1 MLWRRAGGCAADRGL
16 NDLAGADTTAMP
28 LTLVVLLAGFAIAV
42 IVYVASGGHVF
53 FLPLILLLPFG
64 IFIGRRHRP

>member
-1 MLWRRAGGCAADRGL
+1 
-16 NDLAGADTTAMP
+16 MP